1 MTQPKLKNVDDIYA
15 LTGMQQLMLV
25 HALHDPKSET
35 LQEQF
40 SLSLDGRIEFE
51 LLTEAWQRVAER
63 HPALR
68 TCFLWQGLEKPLQVV
83 RKQVELAWTA
93 LDWRDL
99 AAAEQTRRTAALI
112 DDDGGQ
118 PLELTREPLMRMTLI
133 RLADEK
139 YLFIWRAHHLL
150 FDGWSLAIVLS
161 EVLSV
166 YRALVHRQPLHL
178 PPAPAFRDY
187 LGWLGRRDAE
197 AEEAF
202 WRRKL
207 AGFRLPTPLAST
219 GEPLASTGE
228 PEALASGFSGAAITL
243 DDSEADASG
252 SPTFGGER
260 LRLSAETTAA
270 LNAWSR
276 QRQLTPAVLVQGAWM
291 LLLARASRQAEVV
304 IGTTVSGRPADLPG
318 VEAMVGP
325 FINNLPLRAAI
336 DPEQPLAEWLAEL
349 QAESAEFAPHQ
360 HAPLT
365 QLEAWSDIAPGR
377 RLFESLVVFENY
389 PIAENCRRQ
398 NAGFTVR
405 DVQATVRTVYPL
417 TLIALPNK
425 EGRAPSPGA
434 EGRAPSPGKE
444 GRAPSP
450 GESFDNEGRAPS
462 PGEEGRAP
470 SPGEELQLEL
480 RYQRARFAPAAMRRL
495 LSELQTLLAAMPDAG
510 EQTLG
515 EFAQLEAAA
524 PQTTPE
530 ASAGALRP
538 RPIGA
543 REFVAPRDE
552 LEGRLANIW
561 AKLLGLEAV
570 GAHDNFFELG
580 GDSML
585 AVRLMAEVETD
596 CGRKLPLAWLFQDA
610 TIERLA
616 AVLRAPEEAP
626 VNATLVPI
634 RPQCDGMKQPLFC
647 VHPAGGTV
655 FCYRELARHFDPLRP
670 VYGLQARGIDGLLS
684 PHTRIADMAG
694 EYVAA
699 MRSVQPQGPY
709 LLAGWSLGGILAFE
723 MARQLADDG
732 FETALLAVIDAGMIS
747 PEESFDEDDFLP
759 ILLEMFPDELRPSQS
774 DLRGMS
780 AAEQLQFFRQRA
792 ERARVLVGGDNPIQD
807 QHVFQVFQANLNALL
822 EYHPQPYPGKLTL
835 FRADHGVTTLHQAP
849 QLGWKPWVDEV
860 EEHVI
865 AGEHVR
871 LFDEPQI
878 RTIAAG
884 LEASLQRAASHRG
897 ALPHARSTAST

>member
-1 MTQPKLKNVDDIYA
+1 MTQPRLKNVEDIYA

-25 HALHDPKSET
+25 HALHDPKSLT

-51 LLTEAWQRVAER
+51 LLTEAWQRVSER

-83 RKQVELAWTA
+83 RKQIELPWTVH
-93 LDWRDL
+93 DWRDL
-99 AAAEQTRRTAALI
+99 TADERARRRAALLA
-112 DDDGGQ
+112 DESRE
-118 PLELTREPLMRMTLI
+118 PFELTRAPLMQMTLI
-133 RLADEK
+133 RLADEE
-139 YLFIWRAHHLL
+139 YLFVWRAHHLL
-150 FDGWSLAIVLS
+150 FDGWSLAIILS
-161 EVLSV
+161 EVVAV
-166 YRALVHRQPLHL
+166 YRALLAQQPLEL

-187 LGWLGRRDAE
+187 LNWLARRDA
-197 AEEAF
+197 AGEEAF

-207 AGFRLPTPLAST
+207 AGFTAPTPLPST
-219 GEPLASTGE
+219 GELEDSTGS
-228 PEALASGFSGAAITL
+228 PGMASAERASSFGA
-243 DDSEADASG
+243 
-252 SPTFGGER
+252 ER
-260 LRLSAETTAA
+260 LRLPAETTAA
-270 LNAWSR
+270 LAAFSR
-276 QRQLTPAVLVQGAWM
+276 RRQLTSAVLVQGAWA
-291 LLLARASRQAEVV
+291 LLLARAGRQSEVV

-325 FINNLPLRAAI
+325 FINNLPLRISI
-336 DPEQPLAEWLAEL
+336 DAEQPVGEWLAEV
-349 QAESAEFAPHQ
+349 QAESAELAPHQ

-365 QLEAWSDIAPGR
+365 QLEAWSEITPGR
-377 RLFESLVVFENY
+377 RLFESLVVYENY

-398 NAGFTVR
+398 NAGFSVR
-405 DVQATVRTVYPL
+405 DVHATVSTVYPL
-417 TLIALPNK
+417 TLIVL
-425 EGRAPSPGA
+425 PGA
-434 EGRAPSPGKE
+434 
-444 GRAPSP
+444 
-450 GESFDNEGRAPS
+450 
-462 PGEEGRAP
+462 
-470 SPGEELQLEL
+470 ELQLEL
-480 RYQRARFAPAAMRRL
+480 RYQRARFAPAAARRL
-495 LSELQTLLAAMPDAG
+495 LAELAALLAALPDAA

-515 EFAQLEAAA
+515 QFAQLADAA
-524 PQTTPE
+524 PQTAAE
-530 ASAGALRP
+530 QHGALRR

-543 REFVAPRDE
+543 RPFVAPRDE

-561 AKLLGLEAV
+561 AKLLGLESV
-570 GAHDNFFELG
+570 GACDNFFELG

-585 AVRLMAEVETD
+585 AVRLMAEVETA

-616 AVLRAPEEAP
+616 AVLRAPDEAP
-626 VNATLVPI
+626 ASATLVPI
-634 RPQCDGMKQPLFC
+634 RPLGEGLKRPLFC

-655 FCYRELARHFDPLRP
+655 FCYRELARRLDPLRP

-684 PHTRIADMAG
+684 PHTRIEDMAG

-723 MARQLADDG
+723 MARQLADAG

-747 PEESFDEDDFLP
+747 PDESFDEDDFLP
-759 ILLEMFPDELRPSQS
+759 ILLEMFPDELRPSQA

-792 ERARVLVGGDNPIQD
+792 EQARVLAGGDSPIQD

-835 FRADHGVTTLHQAP
+835 FRADHGITALHQSP
-849 QLGWKPWVDEV
+849 GLGWAPWVGEL

-865 AGEHVR
+865 TGEHVR
-871 LFDEPQI
+871 LFSEPQI
-878 RTIAAG
+878 RLVASD
-884 LEASLQRAASHRG
+884 LEACLARAESRG
-897 ALPHARSTAST
+897 GAVPHSRAMAGNALARGGRE